1 MKKFIKYKGFLP
13 PRYVDEK
20 ISKNKKNNNQIIEE
34 LHNSEHNKDDDN
46 LNILI

>member
-20 ISKNKKNNNQIIEE
+20 ISKNKKNNKKAIWMLVI
-34 LHNSEHNKDDDN
+34 
-46 LNILI
+46 LNFYM

>member
-1 MKKFIKYKGFLP
+1 M
-13 PRYVDEK
+13 
-20 ISKNKKNNNQIIEE
+20 NKKNNNQKFEE